1 MNRMLTVIPIVAVA
15 LAACTASGGAGTPAT
30 EPPPATDRPSA
41 APTDVAGTL
50 RLDASANGT
59 TVTVAPGTAIVIA
72 LDANPTTGYS
82 WIVTSVPDPA
92 SVALD
97 SPPEGAYVAT
107 PVGSAVVGSGGV
119 QTWDLR
125 ATGAGTTSI
134 QLDYARPWESGTP
147 PVETFSVTFVVA

>member
-15 LAACTASGGAGTPAT
+15 LAACTASGGAETPAT
-30 EPPPATDRPSA
+30 EPPATDRPSA
-41 APTDVAGTL
+41 AATDAAGPI

-59 TVTVAPGTAIVIA
+59 TVAVAPGTAIVIA

-147 PVETFSVTFVVA
+147 PVETFAVTFVVA